1 MKWKWC
7 TQPPPKKIRQAVKQF
22 AYIFIHLKS
31 CVEKKKNQR
40 NEHSL
45 SLQPIIFPSTQ
56 NILINRKNSYNSM
69 YKRKP
74 KWNLS
79 LTDHFNRNVRVGR
92 LRIIYTQQN
101 IDKLAFNVTK
111 GKKRNLKNRKRNLF
125 DFMSALWGVPVVKV
139 RQKSDHK
146 HWKTILVLISVQTRP
161 AHQPLGQPESQNAP
175 CEGRKTEKK

>member
-1 MKWKWC
+1 M
-7 TQPPPKKIRQAVKQF
+7 KQF

-146 HWKTILVLISVQTRP
+146 HWKTILTSYQYKLDQHTNHSASLNLKTRLVRGGRRKKNLINKRQD
-161 AHQPLGQPESQNAP
+161 
-175 CEGRKTEKK
+175 CF